1 LQAPP
6 PAFPSPPGGAFPP
19 PPAGPPAPWQP
30 PAAPPAYAYAPPA
43 ELQIP
48 YAGFWIRV
56 VAYVIDSVLI
66 TVGWFVVI
74 FLFAILAVITN
85 PNAVNDSQSTS
96 VNIASNVVDFL
107 ISFAYFAGLWT
118 LNEGTYGQRWLGLRI
133 RDANT
138 FEPIRPG
145 QAALR
150 YLGLV
155 LSFLPLCL
163 GVIWI
168 AFDSRKQGWMDKLAG
183 TVVVHA
189 R

>member
-1 LQAPP
+1 MQAPP

-19 PPAGPPAPWQP
+19 PPPPAPWQP
-30 PAAPPAYAYAPPA
+30 PAAPAYGYGPAA

-56 VAYVIDSVLI
+56 AAYLIDSVLLA
-66 TVGWFVVI
+66 VGWFVVI
-74 FLFAILAVITN
+74 FLFTILAVMTN
-85 PNAVNDSQSTS
+85 PNAVNDSQSTPVS
-96 VNIASNVVDFL
+96 IASNVVSFL
-107 ISFAYFAGLWT
+107 ISFGYFAGLWT

-145 QAALR
+145 QAAFR
-150 YLGLV
+150 YLGHF

-163 GVIWI
+163 GVIWV